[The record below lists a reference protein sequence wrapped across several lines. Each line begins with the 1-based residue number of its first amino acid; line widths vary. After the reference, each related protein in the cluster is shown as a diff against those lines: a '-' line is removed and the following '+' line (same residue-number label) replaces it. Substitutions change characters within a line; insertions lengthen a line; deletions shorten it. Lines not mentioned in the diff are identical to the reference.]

1 MNRVRSHAFLVL
13 SLLIL
18 TNCSKRNQSE
28 RREQT
33 DTATSIQVSPA
44 GILPF
49 STPPNS
55 VDGIDKW
62 IAAIDSFS
70 RVDTTHF
77 LIFARLSKM
86 DSIVQ
91 VFHREW
97 PEDISATYNIYLGP
111 GRKILKFV
119 EVPFSESG
127 DWAVSFIHYFDSS
140 GRTRL
145 FVYTG
150 SFFNSECTEI
160 LRERK
165 EFYFDTSFAKLRS
178 VSALYDK
185 DWKPID
191 STGCIFNYDFPY
203 VVCPNIDSLYH
214 YLHKSILQVNC
225 AG

>member
-1 MNRVRSHAFLVL
+1 MQMNRVRTQAFLVL
-13 SLLIL
+13 SLLVL
-18 TNCSKRNQSE
+18 TSCSKRNQSE

-33 DTATSIQVSPA
+33 DTTTSIQVNSA
-44 GILPF
+44 GILQL
-49 STPPNS
+49 SSPPNS

-62 IAAIDSFS
+62 VAAIDSSS
-70 RVDTTHF
+70 RVDTNHF
-77 LIFARLSKM
+77 LIFVRLNKT

-91 VFHREW
+91 VFRREW
-97 PEDISATYNIYLGP
+97 PEDIATTYNIYLGP
-111 GRKILKFV
+111 EQKILKFV

-127 DWAVSFIHYFDSS
+127 DWAVRFIHYFDAS

-150 SFFNSECTEI
+150 SFFNSVCTEV

-165 EFYFDTSFAKLRS
+165 ESYFDTSFTKLRS
-178 VSALYDK
+178 VSGVYDK

-191 STGCIFNYDFPY
+191 STGCVFNYDFKY

-214 YLHKSILQVNC
+214 YLHKAIL
-225 AG
+225 